1 MPRNDKTVEMKH
13 FTLTLILYLILP
25 VCIKAQNTP
34 DSLFT
39 REYIQSISLTDPH
52 RALDLLNEAE
62 KDKRIPEFLINNL
75 RSLVYHNGLCQ
86 YRVALDYALK
96 AYQSDSIQNDPEQAL
111 NLIDIMATDY
121 MSIGNYIDCI
131 RYSNIGVKL
140 ARQIEDKSLEA
151 GMWQYIGLA
160 KQEMGLKAEAETYFI
175 QAIKTQKEVAKN
187 SQDWKEIDDL
197 IYSYGTLIMFYMEN
211 RKHKEAIALL
221 PDYDKLMVKLGTCL
235 NLPEGVCDMRY
246 CSLYAAFAN
255 IYALDGELGKAK
267 QYYEKYLQTNYSS
280 TPEGR
285 GMRIDYLLNTGQYQE
300 ALLYIKKDKQ
310 DLIAAGDTM
319 SNDYTHYTLRHE
331 AEAYIGL
338 KNYQAAAENYKKMFI
353 LSDSL
358 NSNEKQNTA
367 LELATLY
374 ETNEKDLQIKEQRI
388 QLHQTRIILI
398 AATGMFI
405 LSLIIIWLIV
415 HNLRVSR
422 RKNRIMAGQIDE
434 LLASH
439 DSLLK
444 AKEEIRTLSTPS
456 LEKNNIPQEEPP
468 LTDATETVM
477 QALFEELDTL
487 VTKEQLFLNPDIN
500 RDMLTKRMHIQKNV
514 FAQIIQLYGHT
525 NFNGYINNK
534 RLEYS
539 IRLLKDYHNYTI
551 QAVANDSGFNNVRT
565 YYRTFREK
573 YGMSPAEYRDTQ
585 INNNKKEPCIN
596 NLLS

>member
-1 MPRNDKTVEMKH
+1 MKH

-75 RSLVYHNGLCQ
+75 RSLVYHNGLGQ

-96 AYQSDSIQNDPEQAL
+96 AYQSDSIQKSPERAL
-111 NLIDIMATDY
+111 SLIDIIASDY

-140 ARQIEDKSLEA
+140 AQQIEDKSLEA

-221 PDYDKLMVKLGTCL
+221 PDYDKLMVKLGTCP

-246 CSLYAAFAN
+246 SSLYAAFAN

-267 QYYEKYLQTNYSS
+267 QYYKKYLQTNYSS

-310 DLIAAGDTM
+310 DMIAAGDTM

-444 AKEEIRTLSTPS
+444 AKEEIRTLSTPL
-456 LEKNNIPQEEPP
+456 LEKNKIPQEEPP

-573 YGMSPAEYRDTQ
+573 YGMSPAEYRDTP

>member
-1 MPRNDKTVEMKH
+1 MPRNDKALEMKH

-39 REYIQSISLTDPH
+39 LEYIQSISLTDPH

-75 RSLVYHNGLCQ
+75 RSLVYHNGLGQ

-96 AYQSDSIQNDPEQAL
+96 AYQSDSIQKSPERAL
-111 NLIDIMATDY
+111 SLIDIIASDY

-140 ARQIEDKSLEA
+140 AQQIEDKSLEA

-221 PDYDKLMVKLGTCL
+221 PDYDKLMVKLGTCP

-246 CSLYAAFAN
+246 SSLYAAFAN
-255 IYALDGELGKAK
+255 IYALDGKLGKAK

-280 TPEGR
+280 TSEGR

-388 QLHQTRIILI
+388 QLHQTRTILI

>member
-1 MPRNDKTVEMKH
+1 MPRNDKILEMKH

-75 RSLVYHNGLCQ
+75 RSLVYHNGLGQ

-96 AYQSDSIQNDPEQAL
+96 AYQSDSIQKSPERAL
-111 NLIDIMATDY
+111 SLIDIIASDY

-140 ARQIEDKSLEA
+140 AQQIEDKSLEA

-221 PDYDKLMVKLGTCL
+221 PDYDKLMVKLGTCP

-246 CSLYAAFAN
+246 SSLYAAFAN

-267 QYYEKYLQTNYSS
+267 QYYKKYLQTNYSS

-310 DLIAAGDTM
+310 DMIAAGDTM

-444 AKEEIRTLSTPS
+444 AKEEIRTLSTPL
-456 LEKNNIPQEEPP
+456 LEKNKIPQEEPP

-573 YGMSPAEYRDTQ
+573 YGMSPAEYRDTP

>member
-75 RSLVYHNGLCQ
+75 RSLVYHNGLGQ

-96 AYQSDSIQNDPEQAL
+96 AYQSDSIQKSPERTL
-111 NLIDIMATDY
+111 SLIDIIASDY

-140 ARQIEDKSLEA
+140 AQQIEDKSLEA

-175 QAIKTQKEVAKN
+175 QAIKTQKEVAKH

-221 PDYDKLMVKLGTCL
+221 PDYDKLMVKLGTCP

-246 CSLYAAFAN
+246 SSLYAAFAN

-415 HNLRVSR
+415 HNLRVIR

-444 AKEEIRTLSTPS
+444 AKEEIRTLSTPL

>member
-1 MPRNDKTVEMKH
+1 MPRNDKILEMKH

-75 RSLVYHNGLCQ
+75 RSLVYHNGLGQ

-96 AYQSDSIQNDPEQAL
+96 AYQSDSIQKSPERAL
-111 NLIDIMATDY
+111 SLIDIIATDY

-221 PDYDKLMVKLGTCL
+221 PDYDKLMIKLGTCP

-246 CSLYAAFAN
+246 SSLYAAFAN

-267 QYYEKYLQTNYSS
+267 QYYEKYLQTNYSY

-319 SNDYTHYTLRHE
+319 SNDYTHYTLKHE

-444 AKEEIRTLSTPS
+444 AKEEIRTLSTPL

>member
-13 FTLTLILYLILP
+13 FTLTLILYLILS

-52 RALDLLNEAE
+52 RALDLLNEAK

-96 AYQSDSIQNDPEQAL
+96 AYQSDSIQKSPERAL
-111 NLIDIMATDY
+111 SLIDIIATDY

-221 PDYDKLMVKLGTCL
+221 PDYDKLMVKLGTCP

-444 AKEEIRTLSTPS
+444 AKEEIRTLSTPL
-456 LEKNNIPQEEPP
+456 LEKNNIPQEEPS